1 MITYAP
7 LRSQITDSRISVILI
22 APMFAS
28 LCSINS
34 IATAREPEPAVES
47 ATSSLL
53 ATATAMVSDDN
64 RSDAA
69 EPHALRD
76 VSMFAVASP
85 ESREFQKHDLI
96 QIVVRETSR
105 VDTRQ
110 RLDAEKEYSIDG
122 SIPRWPALSL
132 RDLLDLRIDPGRT
145 GGRPELELEFNKGF
159 SGNGRYRRQDD
170 LTARLTA
177 EVIEVLPNGSLVL
190 EARTH
195 IKTDEEE
202 STIKV
207 TGICRPEDVTAA
219 NTILSSQIHDLK
231 IEKMHKGELKKANE
245 KGIIAKVLD
254 TIFAF

>member
-1 MITYAP
+1 M
-7 LRSQITDSRISVILI
+7 SVILI

-28 LCSINS
+28 LCSINL
-34 IATAREPEPAVES
+34 IAMAREPGPADEP

-53 ATATAMVSDDN
+53 ATATVAN
-64 RSDAA
+64 TGRSDPA

-105 VDTRQ
+105 VDTRHQ
-110 RLDAEKEYSIDG
+110 LDAEKEYNMDG
-122 SIPRWPALSL
+122 KIAKWPDLSL
-132 RDLLDLRIDPGRT
+132 SDSLDLRVNGGRT
-145 GGRPELELEFNKGF
+145 TNLPQLDVQFNKEFAGD
-159 SGNGRYRRQDD
+159 GRYRRQYN

-195 IKTDEEE
+195 IKTDEEQ

-245 KGIIAKVLD
+245 TGIIAKVLD